1 MEAELPMKR
10 ILLIS
15 FLLLLTGIT
24 FGQAVKDDKPH
35 KGGFV
40 VKTAVVDG
48 DTIPKI
54 ELPPAVINDFIHI
67 MNPLERWQW
76 ERLVYNVRKVYPY
89 AKMAGAKFRE
99 YNAIVK
105 TAKTDQEKHRLMKK
119 AEKELKAEFEGQLKE
134 LTVTQGKILVK
145 LVYRETGNTTYDIV
159 KELRGVIVA
168 FFWQNLGRIFAGYNL
183 KIQYQPQG
191 EDHQIETIIFMIE
204 NGKL

>member
-15 FLLLLTGIT
+15 LFLLLTGFS
-24 FGQAVKDDKPH
+24 FGQAVKDSKPN
-35 KGGFV
+35 KGFV
-40 VKTAVVDG
+40 VKTTVVDG
-48 DTIPKI
+48 DTIPSI
-54 ELPPAVINDFIHI
+54 ELPPAIINDFVHL
-67 MNPLERWQW
+67 MTPSERWEW
-76 ERLVYNVRKVYPY
+76 ERLVRNVRKVYPY
-89 AKMAGAKFRE
+89 AKMAGAKFKE

-105 TAKTDQEKHRLMKK
+105 AAHSEQEKRRLMKK
-119 AEKELKAEFEGQLKE
+119 AEVELKAEFEGQLKD

-183 KIQYQPQG
+183 KVQYSPQG
-191 EDHQIETIIFMIE
+191 EDHQIETIIYMME
-204 NGKL
+204 NGRI